1 MSRDTTRGSARDSDG
16 PTTLRP
22 AVPWLVVMLALG
34 LVAVLTGAVRVDELP
49 DPYPVHFGLAGDPDR
64 FADRSL
70 GTVLMPAVV
79 GQVAGLAVFA
89 MLLLVRAQGHRRVVT
104 PLAALGGVIG
114 GGMALTSIAQ
124 YLSEDAVAP
133 PWTFWALLLGT
144 AVATVWVVAASVRAG
159 RESTDDREG
168 WMWGGLVY
176 ANSEDADV
184 FVPKHTGVGTTINF
198 GQPLGWLVMAAIL
211 LPGIIL
217 VVGVT
222 LWT

>member
-1 MSRDTTRGSARDSDG
+1 MSRDSTKDSRQDSG
-16 PTTLRP
+16 EPISLRP
-22 AVPWLVVMLALG
+22 AVPWLVVSLALG
-34 LVAVLTGAVRVDELP
+34 VAAVVTGVVRLDQLP

-70 GTVLMPAVV
+70 GNVLIPAVV

-89 MLLLVRAQGHRRVVT
+89 TLLLVRAQGHRRLVT

-124 YLSEDAVAP
+124 YLSDDAVAP
-133 PWTFWALLLGT
+133 PWAFWALLAGIT
-144 AVATVWVVAASVRAG
+144 VATVWVVVASVRAG

-176 ANSEDADV
+176 ANAEDPDI
-184 FVPKHTGVGTTINF
+184 FVTKHTGVGTTINF
-198 GQPLGWLVMAAIL
+198 GRPLGWLVMAAIL

-217 VVGVT
+217 VVGVS